1 MTKKGKHTVLFIC
14 LGNICRSPAAE
25 GIMKSLVEKAGLQD
39 EFEIDSAGIGGWHI
53 GQLPDSRMRK
63 CGAEHG
69 YNFNSHARQF
79 QKSDFARFETI
90 VVMDNEN
97 YRAITSMA
105 SSESDRKKVVRMA
118 DFLTHHRE
126 YTTVPDPYYGDYS
139 DFELVITLLED
150 ACHEGA
156 IDIING
162 KAELVREHFCDG
174 LGDCLPE
181 CPTGAIS
188 FEEREA
194 PAYDEEAVKEA
205 QKKVFAKN
213 QAMSTHTG
221 CPGSRSMQI
230 QRSETPETIKST
242 PSVEQLSKLQNWPV
256 QIKLAPVSAP
266 YFDGAKLLIAADC
279 TAYAY
284 ASFHQDFIRN
294 KVTLIGCP
302 KLDQVDYSEKLT
314 AIIQNNNIQ
323 SVTIVRMVV
332 PCCGGLEIAA
342 KKALQDSGKFLP
354 WQVITISI
362 DGKIME

>member
-1 MTKKGKHTVLFIC
+1 MVFFVRITVNQSHLRPICKSTKFNPKIQRTIYLINFQQLRLHVPDFIRTVVKKVSNMTKKGKHTVLFIC

-39 EFEIDSAGIGGWHI
+39 EFEIDSAGIGSWHI

-150 ACHEGA
+150 ACQELLDSIIGEG
-156 IDIING
+156 
-162 KAELVREHFCDG
+162 
-174 LGDCLPE
+174 
-181 CPTGAIS
+181 
-188 FEEREA
+188 
-194 PAYDEEAVKEA
+194 
-205 QKKVFAKN
+205 
-213 QAMSTHTG
+213 
-221 CPGSRSMQI
+221 
-230 QRSETPETIKST
+230 
-242 PSVEQLSKLQNWPV
+242 
-256 QIKLAPVSAP
+256 
-266 YFDGAKLLIAADC
+266 
-279 TAYAY
+279 
-284 ASFHQDFIRN
+284 
-294 KVTLIGCP
+294 
-302 KLDQVDYSEKLT
+302 
-314 AIIQNNNIQ
+314 
-323 SVTIVRMVV
+323 
-332 PCCGGLEIAA
+332 
-342 KKALQDSGKFLP
+342 
-354 WQVITISI
+354 
-362 DGKIME
+362 